1 MASMADSGIQQI
13 AASTKACRQIEISAV
28 LLKLDERSSPSQNR
42 RSNLTSVAISNPNQP
57 AVSGY
62 IASSARWGEP
72 ISLSE
77 LSSSLPLTTI
87 LRI

>member
-28 LLKLDERSSPSQNR
+28 LLKLDEQSSPSQNR
-42 RSNLTSVAISNPNQP
+42 RSNLASVAISNANQP
-57 AVSGY
+57 AVRGY

-72 ISLSE
+72 ISPSE